1 MFSCSKFGPGDDA
14 GNGSL
19 KNAVSAYGKGSSGTW
34 KGGVMF
40 TASTAAASCC
50 QLYLLP
56 FVAMPST
63 SPMSMVVNAVVS
75 TALWNSMSANGP
87 VAFGAAATAGE
98 SVPTAQKPEKEPV
111 G

>member
-1 MFSCSKFGPGDDA
+1 MCSCSKFGPGDDA

-34 KGGVMF
+34 KGAFGF
-40 TASTAAASCC
+40 TASIA
-50 QLYLLP
+50 
-56 FVAMPST
+56 VVST
-63 SPMSMVVNAVVS
+63 SPISMVVNAAVS
-75 TALWNSMSANGP
+75 TALWNNMSANGP
-87 VAFGAAATAGE
+87 VAFGVAAIAGE